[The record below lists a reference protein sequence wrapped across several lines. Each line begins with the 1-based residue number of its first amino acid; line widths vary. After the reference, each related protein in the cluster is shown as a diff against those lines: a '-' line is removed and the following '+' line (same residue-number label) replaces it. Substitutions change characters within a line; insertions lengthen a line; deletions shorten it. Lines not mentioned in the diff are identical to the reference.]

1 MRFFRG
7 YPGARAYA
15 CAYELTRRQAQCSPG
30 RPRDVEFENR
40 TLMLPCI
47 LPAAESPG
55 GHQGG
60 SLHAQYSGGGAER
73 SNGVLHQWHGG
84 PGRQAAAGVHVVIG
98 GPWGRDA
105 GALHGHY
112 HWPHWM
118 WAFLC
123 MYVKSVE

>member
-1 MRFFRG
+1 
-7 YPGARAYA
+7 
-15 CAYELTRRQAQCSPG
+15 
-30 RPRDVEFENR
+30 
-40 TLMLPCI
+40 MLPCI
-47 LPAAESPG
+47 FPAAESPG
-55 GHQGG
+55 GYQSG

-84 PGRQAAAGVHVVIG
+84 PGGQAAAGVHVVIG

-112 HWPHWM
+112 HWPHWV

-123 MYVKSVE
+123 MYVTSVEYDVVIDYNKHSEMLIIVESGSDLLY